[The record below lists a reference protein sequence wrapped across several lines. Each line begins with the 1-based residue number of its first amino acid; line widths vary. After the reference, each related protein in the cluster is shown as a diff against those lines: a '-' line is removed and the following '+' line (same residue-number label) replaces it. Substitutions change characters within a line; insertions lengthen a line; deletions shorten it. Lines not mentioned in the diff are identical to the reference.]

1 MDVIVANR
9 PDGLFGIC
17 DHVPRQIAE
26 LIPLVPRCG
35 FHDVWLYL
43 RAVNGEEGERERLL
57 SCAESRTDR
66 TQRMERGNVP
76 TIQPPTFD
84 SVRRGP
90 DDLPRQVPELIIL
103 IPRHRPHGALHA
115 LRRGPDDGFG
125 NVPERVF
132 LVPGHRPNDALE
144 WFERTPHPL
153 ARGNVVRAMIVAN
166 YIVPTARGK
175 RDAK

>member
-1 MDVIVANR
+1 MI
-9 PDGLFGIC
+9 
-17 DHVPRQIAE
+17 
-26 LIPLVPRCG
+26 
-35 FHDVWLYL
+35 
-43 RAVNGEEGERERLL
+43 
-57 SCAESRTDR
+57 
-66 TQRMERGNVP
+66 
-76 TIQPPTFD
+76 PPTFD
-84 SVRRGP
+84 TVRRSP
-90 DDLPRQVPELIIL
+90 DDLPRQIPELIIL
-103 IPRHRPHGALHA
+103 IPSHRPHGALHA